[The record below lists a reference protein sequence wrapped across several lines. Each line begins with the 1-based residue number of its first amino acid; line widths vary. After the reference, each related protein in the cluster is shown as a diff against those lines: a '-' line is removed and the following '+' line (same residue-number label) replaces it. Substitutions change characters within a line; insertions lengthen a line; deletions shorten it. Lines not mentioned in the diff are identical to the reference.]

1 MTELP
6 RPRVIIRF
14 QEGFDSRK
22 HKDAVGYL
30 KERDPVILKRV
41 EAAFGAIRIEPVFSE
56 KTRDKLPKLQRL
68 AVERDPSYNPS
79 DLTAFYYV
87 EAEEADDLLALAKAL
102 AASAAIRS
110 ADVEI
115 PGPDPVVNDA
125 DDPLSAAQTYLDAA
139 PGGLDARYAWTF
151 PGGDGAGQ
159 RVIDI
164 EQGWTF
170 NHEDLAGHGVV
181 QLNGVIVDLS
191 RAHGTA
197 VLGELCAIDNTLG
210 CTGFA
215 PHIAS
220 VFVASRNPSLANSI
234 VDVLDNLDFGDV
246 MLLETQDGVPG
257 TVPTMYGPSEIVEAV
272 REACRLA
279 TALGIIVVAAGGNG
293 TNNGFAPATNLDT
306 FTDAGGN
313 LVLFRNNANS
323 DFFDSGAILVAAA
336 TSSAPHTR
344 LVYSTHGQRI
354 DCYGWGQ
361 NITTCSSDAMGATTL
376 YRNNFGGTSGASP
389 MVAGA
394 ALCVQGIYQAATGGR
409 LSPRQMRQILSD
421 PNPLFNTPRAPAE
434 TTAIGMMPNLRG
446 IIDNVLGIVP
456 DVYIRDNVADTG
468 DPHTGAIS
476 ASPDI
481 ILRPVAVANPQVLF
495 GEGSGTENDASLGFE
510 AEAGHDNYLYVR
522 VRNRGGVAAANV
534 NADLY
539 WSPAS
544 TLVTPDLWTF
554 VGSTNIP
561 NVPTGNLL
569 TVSNAVIWPSAMIPA
584 PGHYC
589 FVGLIGTINDPAPA
603 PADFLNFDNFR
614 TFIRNNNNVT
624 WRNFN
629 VVNNDPGDPEAQI
642 VLEWLMPGAPDNARR
657 FALHLRLDLPRQAE
671 VLLDLPLAILRA
683 LDAQV
688 ELVKID
694 HGRGRGIARLPSI
707 GDVRF
712 GPGLID
718 ARARYDMKF
727 LVRLNSKE
735 RGKHSIVARQLYEGK
750 EEVGR
755 LTWLFDPT
763 RRKAREALEG

>member
-6 RPRVIIRF
+6 RPRVVIRF
-14 QEGFDSRK
+14 HEGFDSRR
-22 HKDAVGYL
+22 HEDAVGYL
-30 KERDPVILKRV
+30 KERDPATLKRV
-41 EAAFGAIRIEPVFSE
+41 EAAFGAVRIEPVFSD
-56 KTRDKLPKLQRL
+56 KTREKLPKLQRL

-79 DLTAFYYV
+79 DLTTFHYV
-87 EAEEADDLLALAKAL
+87 EAEKADDLLTLAKML
-102 AASAAIRS
+102 AASPAIRS

-115 PGPDPVVNDA
+115 PGPDPLVNDA
-125 DDPLSAAQTYLDAA
+125 DDPLSANQTYLDVA

-151 PGGDGAGQ
+151 TGGDGAGQ

-170 NHEDLAGHGVV
+170 DHEDLAGHAIT
-181 QLNGVIVDLS
+181 QLNGVLVDGS

-257 TVPTMYGPSEIVEAV
+257 TVPTMFGPSEIVEAV

-279 TALGIIVVAAGGNG
+279 TALGIVVVAAGGNG
-293 TNNGFAPATNLDT
+293 TNNGSAPATNLDT

-313 LVLFRNNANS
+313 LVLFRNNANP
-323 DFFDSGAILVAAA
+323 DFFDSGAIIVAAA
-336 TSSAPHTR
+336 TSAAPHTR

-354 DCYGWGQ
+354 DCYGWGH
-361 NITTCSSDAMGATTL
+361 NITTCSSDAAGATTI

-421 PNPLFNTPRAPAE
+421 PTFNTPRAPAE
-434 TTAIGMMPNLRG
+434 ATAMGVMPNLRG

-456 DVYIRDNVADTG
+456 DIYIRDHVADTG
-468 DPHTGAIS
+468 DPHNGAIS

-481 ILRPVAVANPQVLF
+481 ILRPVAVADPQASF
-495 GEGSGTENDASLGFE
+495 GEGSGTENSSSLGFE
-510 AEAGHDNYLYVR
+510 AEAGQDNFLYVR
-522 VRNRGGVAAANV
+522 VRNRGGAAAANV
-534 NADLY
+534 QADLF

-554 VGSTNIP
+554 VGSTNMP
-561 NVPTGNLL
+561 NVPTGNQL
-569 TVSNAVIWPSAMIPA
+569 TVSNAVTWPSAAIPA

-589 FVGLIGTINDPAPA
+589 FVGLIGTVNDPAPG

-614 TFIRNNNNVT
+614 TFIRENNNVT

-629 VVNNDPGDPEAQI
+629 VVDNDPGDPEAQI
-642 VLEWLMPGAPDNARR
+642 TLNWLVPGAPDKARR
-657 FALHLRLDLPRQAE
+657 FALHLRLDLPRRAE
-671 VLLDLPLAILRA
+671 VLLDLPLGILRA

-694 HGRGRGIARLPSI
+694 HRRGRGIAKLPQI

-718 ARARYDMKF
+718 AKARHDMKL
-727 LVRLNSKE
+727 LVRLNSKA

-755 LTWLFDPT
+755 LTWVFDPM
-763 RRKAREALEG
+763 RRKARDALDG

>member
-6 RPRVIIRF
+6 RPRVVIRF
-14 QEGFDSRK
+14 HEGFDSRR
-22 HKDAVGYL
+22 HEDAVGYL
-30 KERDPVILKRV
+30 KERDPATLKRV
-41 EAAFGAIRIEPVFSE
+41 EAAFGAVRIEPVFSD
-56 KTRDKLPKLQRL
+56 KTREKLPKLQRL

-79 DLTAFYYV
+79 DLTTFHYV
-87 EAEEADDLLALAKAL
+87 EAEKADDLLTLAKML
-102 AASAAIRS
+102 AASPAIRS

-115 PGPDPVVNDA
+115 PGPDPLVNDA
-125 DDPLSAAQTYLDAA
+125 DDPLSANQTYLDVA

-151 PGGDGAGQ
+151 TGGDGAGQ

-170 NHEDLAGHGVV
+170 NHEDLAGHAIT
-181 QLNGVIVDLS
+181 QLNGVLVDGS

-257 TVPTMYGPSEIVEAV
+257 TVPTMFGPSEIVEAV

-279 TALGIIVVAAGGNG
+279 TALGIVVVAAGGNG
-293 TNNGFAPATNLDT
+293 TNNGNAPATDLDT

-313 LVLFRNNANS
+313 LVLFRNNANP
-323 DFFDSGAILVAAA
+323 DFFDSGAIIVAAA
-336 TSSAPHTR
+336 TSAAPHTR
-344 LVYSTHGQRI
+344 LVYSTLGQRI
-354 DCYGWGQ
+354 DCYGWGH
-361 NITTCSSDAMGATTL
+361 NITTCSSDAAGATTI

-421 PNPLFNTPRAPAE
+421 PTFNTPRAPAE
-434 TTAIGMMPNLRG
+434 ATAMGVMPNLRG

-456 DVYIRDNVADTG
+456 DIYIRDHVADTG
-468 DPHTGAIS
+468 DPHNGAIS

-481 ILRPVAVANPQVLF
+481 ILRPVAVADPQASF
-495 GEGSGTENDASLGFE
+495 GEGSGTENSSSLGFE
-510 AEAGHDNYLYVR
+510 AEAGQDNFLYVR
-522 VRNRGGVAAANV
+522 VRNRGGAAAANV
-534 NADLY
+534 QADLF

-554 VGSTNIP
+554 VGSTNMP
-561 NVPTGNLL
+561 NVPTGNQL
-569 TVSNAVIWPSAMIPA
+569 TVSNAVTWPSAAIPA

-589 FVGLIGTINDPAPA
+589 FVGLIGTVNDPAPG

-614 TFIRNNNNVT
+614 TFIRENNNVT

-629 VVNNDPGDPEAQI
+629 VVDNDPGDPEAQI
-642 VLEWLMPGAPDNARR
+642 TLNWLVPGAPDKARR
-657 FALHLRLDLPRQAE
+657 FALHLRLDLPRRAE
-671 VLLDLPLAILRA
+671 VLLDLPLGILRA

-694 HGRGRGIARLPSI
+694 HRRGRGIAKLPQI

-718 ARARYDMKF
+718 AKARHDMKL
-727 LVRLNSKE
+727 LVRLNSKA

-755 LTWLFDPT
+755 LTWVFDPM
-763 RRKAREALEG
+763 RRKARDALDG

>member
-1 MTELP
+1 MAELS
-6 RPRVIIRF
+6 RPRVIVRF
-14 QEGFDSRK
+14 HESTDSQK
-22 HKDAVGYL
+22 HKDGVDYL
-30 KERDPVILKRV
+30 RERDPAILKRI

-56 KTRDKLPKLQRL
+56 STRQKLPKLQQL
-68 AVERDPSYNPS
+68 ATERDPSYNPS
-79 DLTAFYYV
+79 DLTAFHYV
-87 EAEEADDLLALAKAL
+87 EAEKADDLLALAKML
-102 AASAAIRS
+102 AASSAVRS

-115 PGPDPVVNDA
+115 PGPDPLVNDA
-125 DDPLSAAQTYLDAA
+125 NDPLSTNQTYLDAA

-151 PGGDGAGQ
+151 AGGDGAGQ

-170 NHEDLAGHGVV
+170 NHEDLAGHGIT
-181 QLNGVIVDLS
+181 QLNGVLLDSS
-191 RAHGTA
+191 RRHGTS
-197 VLGELCAIDNTLG
+197 VLGQLCAMDNTVG

-257 TVPTMYGPSEIVEAV
+257 TTPTMLGPSEIVEAV

-313 LVLFRNNANS
+313 LVLFRDNANP
-323 DFFDSGAILVAAA
+323 DFFDSGAIIVAAA
-336 TSSAPHTR
+336 TSAAPHTR
-344 LVYSTHGQRI
+344 LAFSTHGQRV

-361 NITTCSSDAMGATTL
+361 NITTCSSDASGATTL
-376 YRNNFGGTSGASP
+376 YRNDFGGTSGASP

-421 PNPLFNTPRAPAE
+421 PALNTPRAPAE
-434 TTAIGMMPNLRG
+434 ATAIGVMPNLRN
-446 IIDNVLGIVP
+446 IIDNVLGVVP
-456 DVYIRDNVADTG
+456 DVYIRDNIADTG
-468 DPHTGAIS
+468 DPHNGTIS

-481 ILRPVAVANPQVLF
+481 ILRPVAVANPQDSF
-495 GEGSGTENDASLGFE
+495 GEDSGTANNASLGFE
-510 AEAGHDNYLYVR
+510 AEAGQDNFLYVR
-522 VRNRGGVAAANV
+522 VRNRGGAPANV
-534 NADLY
+534 NADLF
-539 WSPAS
+539 WSPPS

-554 VGSTNIP
+554 IGSTTLP
-561 NVPTGNLL
+561 GVPINNQL
-569 TVSNAVIWPSAMIPA
+569 TVSNAVTWPSAAIPA

-589 FVGLIGTINDPAPA
+589 FVGLIGTVNDPAPA

-629 VVNNDPGDPEAQI
+629 VVNNDPADPEAQI
-642 VLEWLMPGAPDNARR
+642 ALDWMVPGAPDKARR
-657 FALHLRLDLPRQAE
+657 FALHLRLDLPRRAE
-671 VLLDLPLAILRA
+671 VLLDLPLGILRA

-688 ELVKID
+688 ELVKVD
-694 HGRGRGIARLPSI
+694 RKRGRGTARLPPV
-707 GDVRF
+707 GDLRF

-718 ARARYDMKF
+718 AKARHKMKF
-727 LVRLNSKE
+727 LIRLRSKE
-735 RGKHSIVARQLYEGK
+735 SGKHAIVARQLYEGK

-755 LTWLFDPT
+755 LTWVFDPT
-763 RRKAREALEG
+763 RRKAREALNG

>member
-1 MTELP
+1 MTELS
-6 RPRVIIRF
+6 RPRVIVRF
-14 QEGFDSRK
+14 HEGIDSGK

-30 KERDPVILKRV
+30 KQRDPAMLRRV
-41 EAAFGAIRIEPVFSE
+41 ETAFGTLRIEPVFSD
-56 KTRDKLPKLQRL
+56 KTREKIPKLQRL

-79 DLTAFYYV
+79 DLTTFHYV
-87 EAEEADDLLALAKAL
+87 EAEKADDLLALAKML
-102 AASAAIRS
+102 AASSAILS

-115 PGPDPVVNDA
+115 PGPDPLVDDS
-125 DDPLSAAQTYLDAA
+125 DDPLSVNQTYLDAA

-151 PGGDGAGQ
+151 TGGDGAGQ

-170 NHEDLAGHGVV
+170 NHEDLAGHGIT
-181 QLNGVIVDLS
+181 QLNGTLVDSS
-191 RAHGTA
+191 RGHGTA

-215 PHIAS
+215 PNIAS

-234 VDVLDNLDFGDV
+234 VDVLDSLDFGDV

-257 TVPTMYGPSEIVEAV
+257 TSPTMYGPSEIVEAV

-279 TALGIIVVAAGGNG
+279 TALGIVVVAAGGNG
-293 TNNGFAPATNLDT
+293 TGNGSAPATNLDT

-313 LVLFRNNANS
+313 LVLFRDNANA

-336 TSSAPHTR
+336 TSAAPHTR

-354 DCYGWGQ
+354 DCFAWGQ
-361 NITTCSSDAMGATTL
+361 NITTSSSDSTGATTL

-394 ALCVQGIYQAATGGR
+394 ALCIQGIYQAATGGR

-421 PNPLFNTPRAPAE
+421 PNLNTPRAPTEA
-434 TTAIGMMPNLRG
+434 TAIGMMPNLRG
-446 IIDNVLGIVP
+446 IIDDALGIVP

-468 DPHTGAIS
+468 DPHNGAIS

-481 ILRPVAVANPQVLF
+481 ILRPVAVADPQAMF
-495 GEGSGTENDASLGFE
+495 GEGSGTENDSTLGFE
-510 AEAGHDNYLYVR
+510 AEANHDNFLYVR
-522 VRNRGGVAAANV
+522 VRNRGGASANV
-534 NADLY
+534 NADLF
-539 WSPAS
+539 WSPPS

-554 VGSTNIP
+554 VGSTTIP
-561 NVPTGNLL
+561 NVPMGNQL
-569 TVSNAVIWPSAMIPA
+569 TVSGAVTWPSASIPA

-589 FVGLIGTINDPAPA
+589 FVGLVGTVGDPAPA
-603 PADFLNFDNFR
+603 AADFLNFDNFR

-629 VVNNDPGDPEAQI
+629 VVPSDPADPDAQI
-642 VLEWLMPGAPDNARR
+642 ALNWLAPGAPDKARR
-657 FALHLRLDLPRQAE
+657 FALHLRLDLPRRAE
-671 VLLDLPLAILRA
+671 VLLDLPLAVLRA

-688 ELVKID
+688 QLIKID
-694 HGRGRGIARLPSI
+694 QRRGRGIAKLPPIGEVRL
-707 GDVRF
+707 

-718 ARARYDMKF
+718 AKARHEMKL

-735 RGKHSIVARQLYEGK
+735 VGKFSIVARQLYEGK

-755 LTWLFDPT
+755 LTWVFDPA
-763 RRKAREALEG
+763 RHKARKALKG